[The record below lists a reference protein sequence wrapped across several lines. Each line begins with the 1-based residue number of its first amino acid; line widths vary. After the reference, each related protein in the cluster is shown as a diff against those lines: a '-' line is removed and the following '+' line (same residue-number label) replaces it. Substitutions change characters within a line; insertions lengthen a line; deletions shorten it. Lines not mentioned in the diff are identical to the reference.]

1 MDRDEDDE
9 ILDALTESV
18 GRGCLEAFILFVV
31 FLLLVLL
38 FGGCKSVRYVS
49 VPEVH
54 TIESHHT
61 DSVHEVDSIILE
73 RETTIMMLDSAAMA
87 EYGIKLAAAE
97 RAWLVKTRELE
108 RELQRISKLKADT
121 VHEVDSIPY
130 PVPVEVTKEVEKELG
145 WWQKL
150 RLNAGTIALIL
161 LGGFV
166 CWKLWK
172 LWRFFHP

>member
-18 GRGCLEAFILFVV
+18 GRGCLEAFILFIV

-38 FGGCKSVRYVS
+38 FGGCKSVKYVS
-49 VPEVH
+49 FPEVRTDTVLITKQQRDSIWLH
-54 TIESHHT
+54 
-61 DSVHEVDSIILE
+61 DSVYVHEWAKGDTVYVELSKWHTKYVERLRTDTLYEHSVDSV
-73 RETTIMMLDSAAMA
+73 
-87 EYGIKLAAAE
+87 G
-97 RAWLVKTRELE
+97 V
-108 RELQRISKLKADT
+108 
-121 VHEVDSIPY
+121 PY
-130 PVPVEVTKEVEKELG
+130 PIEVKVEKALN
-145 WWQKL
+145 WWQRL